1 MTENTTQPDP
11 DTEPTGNLESTT
23 ITHPT
28 PTQDPAESVVSK
40 DDDDDDDDESTVPDL
55 DEDDDDAG
63 SSPDALAGAADGDDG
78 HGS

>member
-40 DDDDDDDDESTVPDL
+40 DDDDDESTVPDL